1 MKKHIS
7 LTILVMLILTLGL
20 SACGTLSGVNASPL
34 TASGYFS
41 ATQVNIAPETG
52 GRVVSVSVKEGDQV
66 LQGDEL
72 FRLDTA
78 LLEAQRDQTEASVRV
93 AEEALKSAQI
103 QYERVLQ
110 GERLQDRQN
119 RLTRWNTPQP
129 AQFELPTWYFDKQ
142 EEIASAQAELDA
154 AEVFLSEEKAN
165 LQRILADSA
174 SESFINAESR
184 LANAQ
189 TTFLIAE
196 EVLDLANNAEDNE
209 DLVDFA
215 QDQYDVAETELRSAQ
230 TNYDRLLTTQA
241 AQDVLEGRARVRI
254 AQERYDFAFD
264 HYAFL
269 QTGEE
274 SLQVKSAEA
283 GLNQAEASLL
293 QAQSALNL
301 IDVQLEKTVV
311 NAPMDGYVL
320 AQNLEVG
327 EMLSPGGVVMVI
339 GKLEELELTVYIP
352 VTEYGQVRLGDE
364 VSIEVDSFPGTTFTG
379 TVTYIS
385 DQAEF
390 TPRNVQTMEGRQSTV
405 YAIRVTVPNPDLR
418 LKPGMP
424 ADVTF
429 GE

>member
-1 MKKHIS
+1 MKKRIS
-7 LTILVMLILTLGL
+7 LIILLMLILTLGL
-20 SACGTLSGVNASPL
+20 SACGTLRGVNASPL

-72 FRLDTA
+72 FRLDTV

-93 AEEALKSAQI
+93 AEEALKSAQT

-129 AQFELPTWYFDKQ
+129 SQFELPIWYFDKQ

-154 AEVFLSEEKAN
+154 AEVFLAEEKAN

-215 QDQYDVAETELRSAQ
+215 QDQYDVAETELGSAQ

-264 HYAFL
+264 HYASL

-274 SLQVKSAEA
+274 SLQVQSAEA
-283 GLNQAEASLL
+283 GVNQAEASLL

-320 AQNLEVG
+320 AQNLDVG

-364 VSIEVDSFPGTTFTG
+364 VSIEVDSFPGTSFTG
-379 TVTYIS
+379 TITYIS

-390 TPRNVQTMEGRQSTV
+390 TPRNVQTIEGRQSTV